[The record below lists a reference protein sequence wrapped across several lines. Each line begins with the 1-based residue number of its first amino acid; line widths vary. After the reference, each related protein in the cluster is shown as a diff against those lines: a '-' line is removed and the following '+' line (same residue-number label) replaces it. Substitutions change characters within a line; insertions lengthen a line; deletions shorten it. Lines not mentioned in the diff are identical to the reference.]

1 MTEHTTDALPGLPT
15 VKSCPYLP
23 ADGYRPSRRPGGG
36 AVTKVRLPD
45 GREAWAVTG
54 YAEGRA
60 LLADPRL
67 TADRTHPG
75 SPLPLPDVP
84 GPRTRPMLLGAEG
97 KEHQRQRRALISAF
111 TVRRIT
117 ALRPRLEQLANDRL
131 DTLLA
136 AGPPADLVS
145 GFALPV
151 PSLAICE
158 LLGVPYEDRAFF
170 ERQARLRHDPEHA
183 PQAMAELS
191 GYLDGLVRAKQSAP
205 GDGLIDDLLA
215 HQVKQGT
222 IDRDEVVGLALVLLI
237 AGHVTTSGM
246 ISLGTLAL
254 LEHPEQLAAVR
265 SGTLALPGVVEELLR
280 YVSSEGL
287 LPRVAIEDV
296 EVGGRLI
303 REGDGVLIVTS
314 VANRDETLLDRPLEL
329 DVHRP
334 AGQHLTF
341 GHGIHQC
348 LGQNLARAE
357 LETAFRALFTRIPS
371 LTLAVPAGELTTTRG
386 SGLTSLPVT
395 W

>member
-1 MTEHTTDALPGLPT
+1 MTEPATGGLPGLPT

-23 ADGYRPSRRPGGG
+23 ADGHGPGT
-36 AVTKVRLPD
+36 VTKVRLPD
-45 GREAWAVTG
+45 GRQAWAVTG

-67 TADRTHPG
+67 TADRAHPG
-75 SPLPLPDVP
+75 SPLPLPFTP

-97 KEHQRQRRALISAF
+97 QEHQRQRRALISAF
-111 TVRRIT
+111 TVRRVT
-117 ALRPRLEQLANDRL
+117 ALRPRLEHLVHERL
-131 DTLLA
+131 DALLA
-136 AGPPADLVS
+136 AGPPADLVA

-158 LLGVPYEDRAFF
+158 LLGVPYEDHAFF
-170 ERQARLRHDPEHA
+170 ERQARLRHDAEQA
-183 PQAMAELS
+183 PAAMAEL
-191 GYLDGLVRAKQSAP
+191 GRYLEDLVRAKQSAP
-205 GDGLIDDLLA
+205 GDGLIDALLA
-215 HQVKQGT
+215 HQAEQGAT
-222 IDRDEVVGLALVLLI
+222 DLDEVTGLALVLLI
-237 AGHVTTSGM
+237 AGHVTTSSM

-265 SGTLALPGVVEELLR
+265 DGTPAWPGVVEELLR
-280 YVSSEGL
+280 YVAGEGT

-296 EVGGRLI
+296 EIGGQLI

-314 VANRDETLLDRPLEL
+314 VANRDEALLDRPLEL
-329 DVHRP
+329 DVRRP
-334 AGQHLTF
+334 AGRHLTF

-357 LETAFRALFTRIPS
+357 LETAFRALFTRIPT
-371 LTLAVPAGELTTTRG
+371 LTLAAPAGELTTTRG
-386 SGLTSLPVT
+386 SGLERLPVT